1 MQRTAASTRADR
13 GRLASGAVVVRS
25 TGTSNHDKALAP
37 LVWVILALALLSS
50 PSWAQ
55 PSASEL
61 SKEAANPLADL
72 ISLPFQNN
80 TDFGLGEFDRSRN
93 ILNIQPVIP
102 VAKGKIITRTILPVA
117 WLPDLGAES
126 GSLSTGLADTLLTA
140 FYAVPAGSL
149 TVGVGP
155 AFEIPTGGPM
165 RGSKK
170 WSLGPS
176 AVALAQPGPWT
187 LGILVNNVWSF
198 AGDSDRADVNKG
210 LLQYFIVRQLGS
222 GWYVNSA
229 PSITVN
235 WKAEPG
241 QKWTVPFGVGF
252 GKVAFLGKLPVN
264 TQVGAF
270 VNAVKP
276 DLGADWQ
283 LRVQFQVLLPTSL
296 FGGKKEGGD

>member
-1 MQRTAASTRADR
+1 MKP
-13 GRLASGAVVVRS
+13 LASITFAAVLVL
-25 TGTSNHDKALAP
+25 GLA
-37 LVWVILALALLSS
+37 S
-50 PSWAQ
+50 PSRAQ
-55 PSASEL
+55 TSAAEL

-80 TDFGLGEFDRSRN
+80 TDFGLGDFDRTRN
-93 ILNIQPVIP
+93 ILNIQPVVP
-102 VAKGKIITRTILPVA
+102 LADGNIITRTILPVA

-126 GSLSTGLADTLLTA
+126 GSLSTGLADTLFTA

-155 AFEIPTGGPM
+155 ALEIPTGGSA

-170 WSLGPS
+170 WSVGPS

-222 GWYVNSA
+222 GWYVSSA

-235 WKAEPG
+235 WKADPG
-241 QKWTVPFGVGF
+241 QRWTVPFGAGF

-264 TQVGAF
+264 VQFGAY

-276 DLGADWQ
+276 DIGPDWQ
-283 LRVQFQVLLPTSL
+283 LRVQFQALLPTSL
-296 FGGKKEGGD
+296 FGGKKENP